1 MAGCRLAMTEE
12 VGVRLEGKVA
22 IITGAAGGVPH
33 EVMGFGGAT
42 AWLFARE
49 GAKVILTDVADERG
63 EATAAAI
70 RGEGYEAQYRHLDVT
85 RPDDWQSVIAR
96 TVDTYGGLNV
106 LVNNAGTGS
115 IATVEE
121 TSDEEWDGIL
131 DVHAKGMFLGC
142 KHAIPA
148 LRASGGGSIVNVS
161 SIYGIIGSLTSAPYY
176 AAKGAIRTFTKAVAI
191 QYAADKIR
199 ANSVHPGIAVTPMT
213 KPQLDEGGEG
223 AAAAS
228 LENIPLGRLGVAD
241 DIAFEVVYLASDES
255 SYVTGTELVIDGG
268 LIAR

>member
-1 MAGCRLAMTEE
+1 MRLA
-12 VGVRLEGKVA
+12 GKVA
-22 IITGAAGGVPH
+22 IITGAAGGVPG

-42 AWLFARE
+42 AWSFARE
-49 GAKVILTDVADERG
+49 GAKVVLTDVTNERG

-70 RGEGYEAQYRHLDVT
+70 RGEGYDARYQRLDVT
-85 RPDDWQSVIAR
+85 SPGDWQAAIAR
-96 TVDTYGGLNV
+96 TLDAFGALHV
-106 LVNNAGTGS
+106 LVNNAGTGT

-121 TSDEEWDGIL
+121 TSDEEWDAIL

-161 SIYGIIGSLTSAPYY
+161 SIYGIVGSLTSASYH

-199 ANSVHPGIAVTPMT
+199 ANSVHPGIAVTPLT
-213 KPQLDEGGEG
+213 KPQLDEGGEA

-228 LENIPLGRLGVAD
+228 LLNIPLGRLGVAE
-241 DIAFEVVYLASDES
+241 DIAPGILYLASDES
-255 SYVTGTELVIDGG
+255 SYVTGTELIIDGG
-268 LIAR
+268 FVAR

>member
-1 MAGCRLAMTEE
+1 M
-12 VGVRLEGKVA
+12 RLEGKVA
-22 IITGAAGGVPH
+22 VITGAAGGIPG

-49 GAKVILTDVADERG
+49 GAKVVLTDVADERG

-70 RGEGYEAQYRHLDVT
+70 RGKGFDARYQRLDVT
-85 RPDDWQSVIAR
+85 SPDNWR
-96 TVDTYGGLNV
+96 TVISHTVGTYGALNV
-106 LVNNAGTGS
+106 LVNNAGTATM
-115 IATVEE
+115 ATVEE
-121 TSDEEWDGIL
+121 TSDEEWDAIL

-142 KHAIPA
+142 RHAIPA

-161 SIYGIIGSLTSAPYY
+161 SIYGIVGSLTSASYH
-176 AAKGAIRTFTKAVAI
+176 AAKGAIRTFTKAVAL

-213 KPQLDEGGEG
+213 KPQLDEGGE
-223 AAAAS
+223 AVAAAS

-241 DIAFEVVYLASDES
+241 DIAYGILYLASDES

-268 LIAR
+268 FVAR